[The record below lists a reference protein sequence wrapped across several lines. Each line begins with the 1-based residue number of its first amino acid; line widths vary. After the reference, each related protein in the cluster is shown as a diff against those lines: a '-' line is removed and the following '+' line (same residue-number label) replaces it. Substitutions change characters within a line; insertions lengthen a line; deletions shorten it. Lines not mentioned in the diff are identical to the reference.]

1 MQPRLTEMLVRTK
14 FWFNST
20 NMNKFTVNTEQVRS
34 EEAKPGEDK
43 EDKGAGGDQ
52 HEVVEL

>member
-1 MQPRLTEMLVRTK
+1 
-14 FWFNST
+14 
-20 NMNKFTVNTEQVRS
+20 MNKFPVDRWDLKKFTVDTEQMRS

>member
-1 MQPRLTEMLVRTK
+1 M
-14 FWFNST
+14 
-20 NMNKFTVNTEQVRS
+20 RS

-52 HEVVEL
+52 HEVVELQLEKSWSGLLEGESLYS